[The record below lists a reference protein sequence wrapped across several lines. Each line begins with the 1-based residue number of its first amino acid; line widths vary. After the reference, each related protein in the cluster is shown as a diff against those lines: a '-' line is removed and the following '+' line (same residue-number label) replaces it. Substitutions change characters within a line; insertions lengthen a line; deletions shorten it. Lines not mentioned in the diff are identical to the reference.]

1 MPASANEVFGRRHLI
16 LGALV
21 IITLVGVMML
31 EPIPQD
37 LRYHDF
43 ADKRAFFGIPN
54 ALDVLSNL
62 PFLFVGIWGVV
73 VCRRQ
78 DLGPMRAAWLIFFAG
93 VALVSAGSA
102 YYHWSPSNPTL
113 VWDRLPMTIGFMA
126 VFCAL
131 LGERVSVK
139 LGQGLLIP
147 MLLLGAASVANWA
160 RTDDLRLYAWV
171 QFMPLVILPIVLATF
186 ARHYSHQWYL
196 LAALFWYVLAK
207 VTEFLDPQIL
217 IVTGGAVSG
226 HTLKHLA
233 AAVSCYCVL
242 LRLQKRQPLD

>member
-1 MPASANEVFGRRHLI
+1 MSSSATEVFGYRHLI
-16 LGALV
+16 LGVLV
-21 IITLVGVMML
+21 VITLLGVMML

-37 LRYHDF
+37 IRYHDF

-54 ALDVLSNL
+54 AFDVLSNL
-62 PFLFVGIWGVV
+62 PFLLIGIWGSVI
-73 VCRRQ
+73 CARQ
-78 DLGPMRAAWLIFFAG
+78 DLGPMRIAWLIFFVG

-102 YYHWSPSNPTL
+102 YYHLSPSNPTL
-113 VWDRLPMTIGFMA
+113 AWDRLPMTIGFMA

-131 LGERVSVK
+131 LGERVNVK
-139 LGQGLLIP
+139 LGQRLLIP
-147 MLLLGAASVANWA
+147 MLVLGAVSVAHWA
-160 RTDDLRLYAWV
+160 WTDDLRLYAWV

-186 ARHYSHQWYL
+186 ARRYSHQWYL
-196 LAALFWYVLAK
+196 LAALFWYLLAK

-217 IVTGGAVSG
+217 ALTGGAVSG

-242 LRLQKRQPLD
+242 LMLRKRQPLS